1 MMARQVHSAGDV
13 WASNQAQMVLR
24 PEFTSPS
31 STVPFPHPVP
41 SLKALTSLPE
51 SWSPNFLDYEYLCI
65 GYIVQSKHIL
75 STTKVQLIF

>member
-31 STVPFPHPVP
+31 STVPFPPP
-41 SLKALTSLPE
+41 SAQSE
-51 SWSPNFLDYEYLCI
+51 SS
-65 GYIVQSKHIL
+65 H
-75 STTKVQLIF
+75 